1 MELLPFLIGLISGV
15 VPLVLG
21 FKKKKIFLGVLALIT
36 SIVVGTAMSLIYS
49 TLLVI
54 VFVVLI
60 LMEQK
65 EETPE
70 KEPEKEDEK

>member
-1 MELLPFLIGLISGV
+1 MELIPFLIALISGV

-21 FKKKKIFLGVLALIT
+21 VKKKKVFLGVLALIT

-49 TLLVI
+49 TILVI

-60 LMEQK
+60 LMEQ
-65 EETPE
+65 ETPDKPE
-70 KEPEKEDEK
+70 KEQATEED

>member
-1 MELLPFLIGLISGV
+1 MELLPFLIGLVSGI

-21 FKKKKIFLGVLALIT
+21 IKKKKVFLGVLALIT

-70 KEPEKEDEK
+70 KEQENKEEK